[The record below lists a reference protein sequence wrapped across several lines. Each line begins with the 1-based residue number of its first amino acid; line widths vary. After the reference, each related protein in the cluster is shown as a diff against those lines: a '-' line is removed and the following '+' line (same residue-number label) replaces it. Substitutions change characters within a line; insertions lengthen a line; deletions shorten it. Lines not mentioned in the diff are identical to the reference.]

1 MSEPTPTPES
11 AGGAPAPPPADVLKS
26 AFGAFK
32 KRYKL
37 TVLDRESSLGAS
49 KPMTGGRSASGMGI
63 RPPDQFPREVW
74 QELARQ
80 GRIRDLGGGY
90 YAMP

>member
-1 MSEPTPTPES
+1 MSETPN
-11 AGGAPAPPPADVLKS
+11 PAPGEPAPIAPETLKS

-49 KPMTGGRSASGMGI
+49 KPMTGGKSAAGMGI

-80 GRIRDLGGGY
+80 GRLRDLGGGY

>member
-1 MSEPTPTPES
+1 MTDQPTP
-11 AGGAPAPPPADVLKS
+11 GAPQPGAIAPETLKS

-37 TVLDRESSLGAS
+37 TVLDQESSLGAG
-49 KPMTGGRSASGMGI
+49 KPMTGGKSAAGIGI

-90 YAMP
+90 YTMP